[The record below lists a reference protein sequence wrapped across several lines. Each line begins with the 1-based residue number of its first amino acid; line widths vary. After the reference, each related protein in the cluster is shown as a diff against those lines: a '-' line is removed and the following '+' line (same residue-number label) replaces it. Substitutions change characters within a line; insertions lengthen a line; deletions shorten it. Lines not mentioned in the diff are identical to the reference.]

1 MESQEI
7 IARLERQNY
16 LMEKRYEILK
26 SMICD
31 IYDEVIPQRKYARSV
46 RVRLDAIFPM
56 GHRSCVITH
65 NVRFAWG

>member
-31 IYDEVIPQRKYARSV
+31 IYDEVIPQQKV
-46 RVRLDAIFPM
+46 
-56 GHRSCVITH
+56 
-65 NVRFAWG
+65 